1 MCTHAKTDYIIVRV
15 RDPVESSVDY
25 GNTTVTKHAPKKK
38 KKGGG
43 GGRIFFSVT
52 LRSHG
57 P

>member
-1 MCTHAKTDYIIVRV
+1 MCTHAKTDYITVRV

-38 KKGGG
+38 RGGQ
-43 GGRIFFSVT
+43 RIFFSVT
-52 LRSHG
+52 LLSHG